1 MYDVEKQ
8 SNATYIE
15 SQSVAVRNQ
24 FIRKVFTIL
33 VLQLLVTF
41 GLVALAWYMF
51 RLLITFSNVVS
62 FRIWLYENSF
72 FIFMISLIVMIGMM
86 VISMCKPQCMH
97 CSISLIVVFVKYP
110 TNMIVLVIFVIKFG
124 INNG

>member
-51 RLLITFSNVVS
+51 RL
-62 FRIWLYENSF
+62 
-72 FIFMISLIVMIGMM
+72 
-86 VISMCKPQCMH
+86 CC
-97 CSISLIVVFVKYP
+97 VFPYLAV
-110 TNMIVLVIFVIKFG
+110 
-124 INNG
+124 